1 MLFSAPRGVR
11 KRLADIVRLQVILG
25 GMVATGY
32 QASQHV
38 LGRRWVKVTLA
49 TMVVATVLAV
59 TIVALRVATG

>member
-1 MLFSAPRGVR
+1 
-11 KRLADIVRLQVILG
+11 
-25 GMVATGY
+25 MVATGY